1 MTRLAIWIAGAALA
15 LFLLDRLLLLLE
27 SRGWIYYRTTG
38 LHRGAAT
45 YHLLELSSVFD
56 PGFKEI
62 MEIRSEE
69 EQQQDDSGA
78 PPAPDPDTEPDS
90 RT

>member
-1 MTRLAIWIAGAALA
+1 LTRTALWIAGAALA
-15 LFLLDRLLLLLE
+15 LLLLDRLLLFLE

-56 PGFKEI
+56 PGFREI
-62 MEIRSEE
+62 MEIRTED
-69 EQQQDDSGA
+69 EQQQDESGA
-78 PPAPDPDTEPDS
+78 PPAPDPDPDPDTS
-90 RT
+90 P